1 MPKWTAEQ
9 QQAIDSRNSNLLV
22 SAAAGS
28 GKTAVLVQRILN
40 LVIQDKV
47 DIDRMLVVTFT
58 NAAASEMKERI
69 GREMLKASQ
78 EHLTKRLELRRQLSL
93 LNRSYIM
100 TMHSFCL
107 KVLRSHF
114 HLIDLDPSFRVGNE
128 TEIAML
134 KQEALD
140 KTLEKFYEEAD
151 PSFHLLIESFC
162 DMKNDRWLEYNLP
175 KTHIFIQSQPEPGE
189 WLNEQVRQFD
199 VTPSTL
205 MKTRWMK
212 TFFQMLQ
219 LRLNGMIRQM
229 ETAYD
234 HCQMPDGPDIYMEL
248 IDREIEGLEKLAEMC
263 HQYDKALFEEIWR
276 LEFKRL
282 PMAKNVNLEI
292 KERVQS
298 IRNSVK
304 DELKTL
310 KKEWFAGGPD
320 QWSEDLRKMKK
331 PMEKFR
337 EVVED
342 FHQQF
347 LEIKRKKNVVDFND
361 LEHMAL
367 DILRQDEAAD
377 YYRNQFNHI
386 FIDEYQDSNR
396 VQEAITDCIKRENNV
411 FMVGDVKQSIYRF
424 RLAEPALFLEK
435 QRGYLKE
442 SGAVDR
448 RIDLNR
454 NFRSRKEIL
463 EGVNELFGNIMST
476 SLGEMEY
483 TEDAMLLSGGLYP
496 ESDDPAPIQLHL
508 LDKRKPEN
516 EEIADALSEWTDHE
530 LEAKVVAQRVREAL
544 KGVVYDENLQ
554 QKRSVQYRDLVIL
567 MRSTRPYLQIY
578 EDMLA
583 EEGIPVFSDAGAG
596 FFQTIEVQIFMNLLK
611 IIDNIKHDIPLLS
624 VLRSPIGGFETGELT
639 SFRLNGKEAP
649 FYECFFNSEKLVDS
663 SLSKKV
669 AVFKSK
675 IERWRQSLDIGL
687 SDFIWQIM
695 DESGYFGFLASMPGG
710 EQRQANL
717 RILGKRAEEY
727 ETLQEGSL
735 YGFLQY
741 VEKLKSRRESDL
753 GVAKLIGPNNNVVR
767 IMSIHK
773 SKGLEFPVV
782 ILAGAGRKFNLRD
795 THEKMLIHKDLGIG
809 PVCAEPDKRVYR
821 STIARNIIKEKIR
834 QESLSEE
841 MRILYVAMTRA
852 KEKLIIVG
860 SAEDPKLKWSQWEN
874 ALHPHQLF
882 KGKSYLDWLGP
893 SMATAHGLVGEEGGF
908 WNQQW
913 SLKIWNK
920 NELFNREIKEIQE
933 SIKFKNILLWNQD
946 QLPGKDASYVKRRL
960 EWEYPFQ
967 NETKTQAKYSVS
979 ELAAENHL
987 KATQENRL
995 RIPGLIKRPDFLN
1008 DEKKLSGA
1016 EKGTRL
1022 HYVIQQLDF
1031 EKYEKGINVAQQ
1043 LQRMLEREMI
1053 TEEEMNS
1060 IDPNQIALFL
1070 ESPLG
1075 KRIRRSA
1082 MCRREWPFVV
1092 EKQVEVGN
1100 VLMQGIIDCYF
1111 QEDDSLVLVD
1121 YKTDRI
1127 TGVDPEDWKEKY
1139 RGQMSLY
1146 EDALEELTGYKIK
1159 EKWIYSF
1166 FLNKAL
1172 LL

>member
-212 TFFQMLQ
+212 TLFQMLQ

-234 HCQMPDGPDIYMEL
+234 YCQMPDGPDIYMEL

-292 KERVQS
+292 KEHVQS

-544 KGVVYDENLQ
+544 NGVVYDENLQ

-675 IERWRQSLDIGL
+675 IERWRRSLDIGL

-882 KGKSYLDWLGP
+882 KGKNYLDWLGP
-893 SMATAHGLVGEEGGF
+893 SLATAHGLVGEEGGF

-967 NETKTQAKYSVS
+967 NETKTQAKYFVS

-1100 VLMQGIIDCYF
+1100 VLMQGIIYCYF